1 MTTSNHVNYEC
12 VIMKH
17 FDITESDSKRN
28 MKIDV
33 IIKFL

>member
-1 MTTSNHVNYEC
+1 MNTSNLVNYEC

-17 FDITESDSKRN
+17 FDITQSDSKRN
-28 MKIDV
+28 MKIGV